1 MSSAQSTPSRLNVV
15 LFGATGMV
23 GQGAL
28 RECLLD
34 PDVARVLTVGRRAT
48 GQQHEKLRE
57 VVVTDMY
64 DLSPIRTELAG
75 FNACFFCLG
84 VSSTGMTEERY
95 ARVTYDLTMVAAQ
108 TLVQLNPG
116 MTFVFVSGMGTDS
129 SERDGVMWARVKGR
143 TENALLRIGFKAAYM
158 FRPGFIVP
166 QHGIKSRTTLY
177 RLFYTVLAPLLPLFK
192 KLAPNAVVTT
202 ESLGRAMIAVAKRGY
217 GKPVLEARD
226 ISAASMGKAALP

>member
-1 MSSAQSTPSRLNVV
+1 MTSAHASSTRLNVV

-34 PDVARVLTVGRRAT
+34 GDVARVLTVGRSAT

-57 VVVTDMY
+57 VVVADMY
-64 DLSPIRTELAG
+64 DLSSIRPELAG

-84 VSSTGMTEERY
+84 VSSSGMSEERY
-95 ARVTYDLTMVAAQ
+95 SRVTYDLTLVAAQ

-116 MTFVFVSGMGTDS
+116 MTFIFVSGMGTDS
-129 SERDGVMWARVKGR
+129 TERGRVMWARVKGR
-143 TENALLRIGFKAAYM
+143 AENALLRMPFKAAYM

-166 QHGIKSRTTLY
+166 RHGIKSRTTLY
-177 RLFYTVLAPLLPLFK
+177 RVFYSVLAPLLPLLK
-192 KLAPNAVVTT
+192 ALAPNAVVTT
-202 ESLGRAMIAVAKRGY
+202 EGLGRAMIAVAKRGY
-217 GKPVLEARD
+217 SKPVLEARD
-226 ISAASMGKAALP
+226 IAAVSPA